1 MNRPALTLVRNDD
14 LHVLETIQELLPS
27 LRKSEQKVAQIVLAD
42 PDAAVSATVA
52 SLSRAAGV
60 SEPTVMRFCEAIGC
74 DGFQGFKLMLARG
87 IAFGMHTPHSVIA
100 PHDGPKAVTDKIFQY
115 TLASLDRARRKL
127 DPAQVALAI
136 EILAAARKIE
146 FFGFGASGI
155 VAQDAQQKF
164 PLFGK
169 PCIATI
175 DSHQQYMAALTM
187 EPGDVLVAIS
197 NTGETEAILQCVEA
211 ARGRGAKVIGITG
224 QREGSLARLC
234 DAVLVVETHENT
246 NVYTPTTSRLG
257 ALVIVDIL
265 STGLALRLDQ
275 GHAHRFG
282 EMKRELARMRGSLG
296 SRRVRKPRREQG

>member
-1 MNRPALTLVRNDD
+1 MNRPALTLVRNDE
-14 LHVLETIQELLPS
+14 LHVLETIQEMLPR

-42 PDAAVSATVA
+42 PDAALNATVA
-52 SLSRAAGV
+52 SMARAAGV
-60 SEPTVMRFCEAIGC
+60 SEPTVMRFCDAIGC

-127 DPAQVALAI
+127 DADQVALAI

-211 ARGRGAKVIGITG
+211 ARRRGARVIGITG
-224 QREGSLARLC
+224 QRDGSLARLC

-296 SRRVRKPRREQG
+296 SRRTRKHGREQG